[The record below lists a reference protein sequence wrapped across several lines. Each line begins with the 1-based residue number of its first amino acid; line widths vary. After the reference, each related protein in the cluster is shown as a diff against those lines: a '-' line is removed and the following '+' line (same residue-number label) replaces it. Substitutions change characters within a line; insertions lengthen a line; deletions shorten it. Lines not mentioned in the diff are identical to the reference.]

1 MDTGRRRDAGARAYW
16 MKRHCPDCQTP
27 VPLRAR
33 IRQEFLGGHIA
44 CGCGA
49 RLHIKHDAAWILG
62 SVLGTAVLSDL
73 AVFLVV
79 LFTLAFTVA
88 WLGGWWSLAVGTAL
102 FVTLGVLVAALS
114 PLKVVASK
122 R

>member
-1 MDTGRRRDAGARAYW
+1 

-27 VPLRAR
+27 IPLRER

-49 RLHIKHDAAWILG
+49 RLHIHHDAAWILG
-62 SVLGTAVLSDL
+62 SVLGTAVLADV

-79 LFTLAFTVA
+79 LFTLVFAVA
-88 WLGGWWSLAVGTAL
+88 LLGWWSFAVGTAL
-102 FVTLGVLVAALS
+102 FITVGVLVAALS